1 MSIAVRGWLNRL
13 FTAAALLSVVFIVAA
28 LVGILLPM
36 IWRGGGAVVF
46 RGTVEFRKMQLE
58 QFGRGDTQAV
68 RAEWEQAAHLRQ
80 KAWDIV
86 DRFAAGLDTSDL
98 ESKVRQIHR
107 DLGHQLAHR
116 DLPRQELAAL
126 REASR
131 QLRDDL
137 LAALESG
144 DKAQALAH
152 LQSVLA
158 HADNPLLADTLAAGY
173 FELARRYEKTLATV
187 DLSHRAEYA
196 QGIGEVKAALRD
208 LFGPQPGERLPAI
221 VMEQYGATRWDQ
233 AAKHLDRLLWD
244 ERWEPTGPGQPL
256 RKVRVPRE
264 QQFASTELAEL
275 FPFVRDNLGAMLLPR
290 WTVYWHYFTDD
301 STAGHY
307 FGGVGPE
314 ILGTLLVTVLAIAFA
329 LPIGVVTA
337 AYLVECA
344 ADTLPTR
351 MLRMAVNTL
360 AGVPSIVFGLFGLA
374 FFVIYLLPKLGL
386 PEGSSIIAG
395 ALTLGLLVL
404 PVVIRAS
411 EEAIRAVPQA
421 YREAALSLG
430 ASQFRCFI
438 TVTLPAALPGIL
450 TGLILSMSR
459 AAGET
464 APILFT
470 AAVAMGPIPTSLAQP
485 TRTLAYSSYDMAVG
499 DKMAALAP
507 YNQFGMVA
515 TLIGIVLLLNAAAI
529 LLRGRISRRLRG
541 Q

>member
-1 MSIAVRGWLNRL
+1 MSIAVRQWLNRL
-13 FTAAALLSVVFIVAA
+13 FTIAALLSVVFIVAA

-36 IWRGGGAVVF
+36 VWRGGGAVVF

-58 QFGRGDTQAV
+58 QFGRGDTKAV
-68 RAEWEQAAHLRQ
+68 RAEWEQAARLRQ
-80 KAWDIV
+80 RAWDIL

-98 ESKVRQIHR
+98 QIKVRRIHR
-107 DLGHQLAHR
+107 DLGDQLANR
-116 DLPRQELAAL
+116 DLPRQELAHLRAL
-126 REASR
+126 SR
-131 QLRDDL
+131 QFRDDL

-144 DKAQALAH
+144 DKAQALAR
-152 LQSVLA
+152 LQSVLD
-158 HADNPLLADTLAAGY
+158 HADDPLLADTLAAGY
-173 FELARRYEKTLATV
+173 FEVARRYEKTLVTV
-187 DLSHRAEYA
+187 DLSRRAEYA
-196 QGIGEVKAALRD
+196 QGIGEIRAILQN
-208 LFGPQPGERLPAI
+208 LLGPRPGERLPAI
-221 VMEQYGATRWDQ
+221 VMEQYGATRWDH
-233 AAKHLDRLLWD
+233 AAQHLNRLLWA
-244 ERWEPTGPGQPL
+244 ERWAPAGPGQPL
-256 RKVRVPRE
+256 RRVQVPRE
-264 QQFASTELAEL
+264 QQFAGTELAKL
-275 FPFVRDNLGAMLLPR
+275 FPFVRDNIREMLRPR

-301 STAGHY
+301 STPGHY

-329 LPIGVVTA
+329 LPIGVITA
-337 AYLVECA
+337 GYLVECA

-386 PEGSSIIAG
+386 PEGSSIVAG

-430 ASQFRCFI
+430 ASRFRCFI
-438 TVTLPAALPGIL
+438 TVLLPAALPGVL

-470 AAVAMGPIPTSLAQP
+470 AAVAMGPIPSSLAQP

-499 DKMAALAP
+499 DKMAAMAP
-507 YNQFGMVA
+507 HNQFGMVA
-515 TLIGIVLLLNAAAI
+515 TLIAIVLLLNAAAI
-529 LLRGRISRRLRG
+529 VLRGRISKRLRG

>member
-1 MSIAVRGWLNRL
+1 MSIPVRQWLNRL

-36 IWRGGGAVVF
+36 VWRGGSAVVF

-58 QFGRGDTQAV
+58 QLGRGDAQAV
-68 RAEWEQAAHLRQ
+68 LPEWEQAARLREQ
-80 KAWDIV
+80 AWDIL
-86 DRFAAGLDTSDL
+86 DRFAAGLDTSGL
-98 ESKVRQIHR
+98 EAKVRRIHR
-107 DLGHQLAHR
+107 DLGDQLANR
-116 DLPRQELAAL
+116 GLPRQELAARRSL
-126 REASR
+126 SR
-131 QLRDDL
+131 QLRNDL
-137 LAALESG
+137 LAALESA
-144 DKAQALAH
+144 DKTEASAYLQA
-152 LQSVLA
+152 VLG
-158 HADNPLLADTLAAGY
+158 HADDPLLADTLAAGY
-173 FELARRYEKTLATV
+173 FELARGYEKTLATV
-187 DLSHRAEYA
+187 DLSRRSDYAEA
-196 QGIGEVKAALRD
+196 IGEVKAALRD
-208 LFGPQPGERLPAI
+208 LLGPRPGARLPAI

-233 AAKHLDRLLWD
+233 AMRHLTRLLWD
-244 ERWEPTGPGQPL
+244 ERWEPVGPNQPL
-256 RKVRVPRE
+256 RRVHVPRE
-264 QQFASTELAEL
+264 QQFTGTELAEL
-275 FPFVRDNLGAMLLPR
+275 FGFVRDNIRDMLRPR

-314 ILGTLLVTVLAIAFA
+314 ILGTLAVTVLAIAFA
-329 LPIGVVTA
+329 LPIGVITA
-337 AYLVECA
+337 GYLVECA

-411 EEAIRAVPQA
+411 EEAIRAVPRT
-421 YREAALSLG
+421 YREGALSLG
-430 ASQFRCFI
+430 ASGFRCFM

-470 AAVAMGPIPTSLAQP
+470 AAVAMGPTPTSLAQP

-499 DKMAALAP
+499 DRTAALAP
-507 YNQFGMVA
+507 HNQFGMVA
-515 TLIGIVLLLNAAAI
+515 TLIAIVLLLNAAAI
-529 LLRGRISRRLRG
+529 VLRGRISKRLRG

>member
-1 MSIAVRGWLNRL
+1 
-13 FTAAALLSVVFIVAA
+13 
-28 LVGILLPM
+28 
-36 IWRGGGAVVF
+36 
-46 RGTVEFRKMQLE
+46 
-58 QFGRGDTQAV
+58 
-68 RAEWEQAAHLRQ
+68 
-80 KAWDIV
+80 
-86 DRFAAGLDTSDL
+86 
-98 ESKVRQIHR
+98 
-107 DLGHQLAHR
+107 
-116 DLPRQELAAL
+116 
-126 REASR
+126 
-131 QLRDDL
+131 
-137 LAALESG
+137 
-144 DKAQALAH
+144 
-152 LQSVLA
+152 
-158 HADNPLLADTLAAGY
+158 
-173 FELARRYEKTLATV
+173 
-187 DLSHRAEYA
+187 
-196 QGIGEVKAALRD
+196 
-208 LFGPQPGERLPAI
+208 
-221 VMEQYGATRWDQ
+221 
-233 AAKHLDRLLWD
+233 
-244 ERWEPTGPGQPL
+244 
-256 RKVRVPRE
+256 
-264 QQFASTELAEL
+264 
-275 FPFVRDNLGAMLLPR
+275 MLLPR

-301 STAGHY
+301 SMAGHY

-329 LPIGVVTA
+329 LPVGVITA
-337 AYLVECA
+337 GYLVECA

-430 ASQFRCFI
+430 ASRFRCFI

-507 YNQFGMVA
+507 HNQFGMVT
-515 TLIGIVLLLNAAAI
+515 TLIAIVLLLNARRHRAARQD
-529 LLRGRISRRLRG
+529 LKKTARPVTTAKDRAVTQNGSWDMLELQDMAARTGRTGGDDKPAETPIRQPQDRPAADARAADHPG
-541 Q
+541 